1 MLTVIPLAQDLA
13 PSEASFNHSSV
24 PTARRARVRAHYKLF
39 TYFPLPFT
47 SVFLEK
53 FSRELGSIP
62 DASGLLLSWP
72 QLFLAVQGAC
82 FSVTATVQTD
92 C

>member
-53 FSRELGSIP
+53 FSENWGPSQTHQ
-62 DASGLLLSWP
+62 ASCFHGYSFSW
-72 QLFLAVQGAC
+72 LFRVLVSQ
-82 FSVTATVQTD
+82 
-92 C
+92 